1 MILAPVASRAVPI
14 EVRPV
19 SSRAERMRFIRLPW
33 RVHRD
38 HPRWVP
44 PLIFERKAFLDRRK
58 NPFFDH
64 GEAELFMAW
73 RGRDPVGRI
82 AAMVDRQF
90 NDYHG
95 SQWGTFGLFECLD
108 DDEAARALVERAEE
122 WVRAKGC
129 DRLVGPM
136 DFTMN
141 DEVGV
146 LIEGFDLRPMIKQPW
161 HPPYYARLME
171 DAAGLRKAQDLLMW
185 NLEVSDRSK
194 VLPVIEQLARD
205 VGPKHGV
212 TLRHMRKR
220 DLEAEMERFVE
231 VYNAAWKDNWG
242 FTPINAREAKQTAK
256 DLKFALDERWTWVAE
271 KDGETVGVALTI
283 PDFNQAI
290 EKANGRLLPFGWAR
304 LLWQKPRIDRVRVG
318 FLGVKPEWQH
328 TGVAAAFYIE
338 HFETAARRPQDGGE
352 MGWILESN
360 EAMNRGM
367 EAMGGRVVKR
377 YRLYERV
384 FR

>member
-1 MILAPVASRAVPI
+1 VPLD
-14 EVRPV
+14 VRPV
-19 SSRAERMRFIRLPW
+19 RTRADLMRFIRLPW
-33 RVHRD
+33 RVHR
-38 HPRWVP
+38 HHERWIP
-44 PLIFERKAFLDRRK
+44 PLIHERRQFLDRRR
-58 NPFFDH
+58 NPYFEH
-64 GEAELFMAW
+64 AEAEYFIAW

-82 AAMVDRQF
+82 TAMVDRQF

-95 SQWGTFGLFECLD
+95 WRWGTFGFFECLD
-108 DDEAARALVERAEE
+108 DPEAARALVGAADA
-122 WVRAKGC
+122 WVRERGC

-141 DEVGV
+141 DEVGI
-146 LIEGFDLRPMIKQPW
+146 LIEGFDLRPMLKQPW
-161 HPPYYARLME
+161 HPPYYRSLME
-171 DAAGLRKAQDLLMW
+171 ACGMDKAQDLLMW
-185 NLEVSDRSK
+185 NLEVSDRSS

-205 VGPKHGV
+205 VGPKHGIAI
-212 TLRHMRKR
+212 RHMRKK
-220 DLEAEMERFVE
+220 DLHAEVRRFVE

-242 FTPINAREAKQTAK
+242 FVPISESEAEHMAA
-256 DLKFALDERWTWVAE
+256 DLKLVIDENWLWVAE

-290 EKANGRLLPFGWAR
+290 EKMNGRILPFGWAR
-304 LLWQKPRIDRVRVG
+304 ALWQKRRIDRVRVG

-338 HFETAARRPQDGGE
+338 HFETAARRPQTGGE

>member
-1 MILAPVASRAVPI
+1 
-14 EVRPV
+14 
-19 SSRAERMRFIRLPW
+19 MRFIRLPW
-33 RVHRD
+33 RVHRS
-38 HPRWVP
+38 HERWVP
-44 PLIFERKAFLDRRK
+44 PLVFERKEFLNRRK
-58 NPFFDH
+58 NPFFEH
-64 GEAELFMAW
+64 GEAEYFIAW

-95 SQWGTFGLFECLD
+95 SRWGTFGVFECLD
-108 DDEAARALVERAEE
+108 DPEAARALVERAEK
-122 WVRAKGC
+122 WVRDKGC

-141 DEVGV
+141 DEVGI

-161 HPPYYARLME
+161 HPPYYQRLIE
-171 DAAGLRKAQDLLMW
+171 DAAGREKAQDLLMW
-185 NLEVSDRSK
+185 NLEVSDRSR

-212 TLRHMRKR
+212 TIRHMRKG

-242 FTPINAREAKQTAK
+242 FTPINANEAKQTAK

-271 KDGETVGVALTI
+271 KDGETIGVALTI

-290 EKANGRLLPFGWAR
+290 ETANGRLLPFGWAR
-304 LLWQKPRIDRVRVG
+304 LLWKKPRIDRVRVG

-367 EAMGGRVVKR
+367 EAMGGRVVKK